1 MSPYAAPAGDPASCS
16 ALAAALRRHHGRL
29 ADALVVAR
37 GTGDV
42 SATDEERGL
51 LEAMDRLASGLQAHA
66 THLSDLQSHPPAGD
80 DERVLATARHRAEV
94 VRMRR
99 VLAAV
104 DARLHDLP
112 A

>member
-16 ALAAALRRHHGRL
+16 ALAAALRRHHGRV
-29 ADALVVAR
+29 ADALAVAR
-37 GTGDV
+37 EPGGSST
-42 SATDEERGL
+42 TDEERGL